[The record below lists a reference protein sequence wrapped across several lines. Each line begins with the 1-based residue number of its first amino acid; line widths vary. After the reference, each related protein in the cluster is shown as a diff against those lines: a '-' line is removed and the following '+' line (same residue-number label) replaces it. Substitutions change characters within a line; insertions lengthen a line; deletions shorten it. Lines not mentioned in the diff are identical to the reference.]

1 MFLMADKK
9 KILITVLIA
18 VIIVLIGII
27 LYAFVIRPGI
37 TGFVVQKQ
45 TEGYNYCLEMV
56 TQNILTQ
63 IQQNGFVQFPVGNQ
77 TLILVPAQ
85 TQQPEE

>member
-1 MFLMADKK
+1 MADKK
-9 KILITVLIA
+9 KILITVLVA
-18 VIIVLIGII
+18 VIIVLIAII
-27 LYAFVIRPGI
+27 IYAFVIRPGI
-37 TGFVVQKQ
+37 TGFIVQKQ
-45 TEGYNYCLEMV
+45 TEGYNYCLGVV

-85 TQQPEE
+85 AQQQAE